1 MQSSWVHSR
10 IHLGI
15 VICKLG
21 MLALFPSYSLLQLV
35 REALAS
41 GRITIARP
49 GGILYRMLI
58 HQVYPLSPTTLG
70 FQQGRL
76 PLKLNFYLYLRLD
89 LK

>member
-1 MQSSWVHSR
+1 M
-10 IHLGI
+10 LPYACFPFI
-15 VICKLG
+15 VE
-21 MLALFPSYSLLQLV
+21 QEEEEQQ
-35 REALAS
+35 EALAS

-58 HQVYPLSPTTLG
+58 HQVYPLSLTTLG
-70 FQQGRL
+70 FQQERL